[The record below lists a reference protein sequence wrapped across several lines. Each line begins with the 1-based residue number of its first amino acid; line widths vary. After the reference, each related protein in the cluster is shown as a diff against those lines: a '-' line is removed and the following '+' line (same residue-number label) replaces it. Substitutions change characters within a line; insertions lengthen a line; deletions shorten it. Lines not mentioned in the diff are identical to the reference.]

1 LKNRALINK
10 IQNVTQ
16 YSIEGNPATGRTCCF
31 GTKSREKYRYSSV
44 NLHSSDGPPNRQNGS
59 KTPSIRT
66 SQKADEPGEK
76 YYTTVSNSG
85 SSTKEVLPIKTI
97 TQ

>member
-1 LKNRALINK
+1 MLPNIQLK
-10 IQNVTQ
+10 VTQ
-16 YSIEGNPATGRTCCF
+16 QQEAFVVSF

-66 SQKADEPGEK
+66 SQKADEHGEK
-76 YYTTVSNSG
+76 YYTTVSNYG
-85 SSTKEVLPIKTI
+85 SPTKEVLPIKNHNAI
-97 TQ
+97 NSK